1 MSHVEH
7 VALVQHNLKRGLE
20 MFGQAAIH
28 EVAKETQQ
36 LHDRRTIRPRN
47 ANELTLEEIR
57 RALGYLMFLKDK
69 TGISDVS
76 QRQAMWHHEGQRL
89 C

>member
-1 MSHVEH
+1 
-7 VALVQHNLKRGLE
+7 

-69 TGISDVS
+69 RCGTMKGRGCADGRK
-76 QRQAMWHHEGQRL
+76 QRKTKEETSSPTMRT
-89 C
+89 